1 MSAFAGTEQ
10 LSGLAGEIRRLTES
24 EQIDLAGYTEQRVRD
39 TLTPALGTPL
49 EGPTAMIRITFV
61 VGGGK
66 LVRSKYNDD
75 LLKWVTTTM
84 RDLGYE
90 DDKSAAETFDSQG
103 TFKYQHDT
111 GANLKYVIVY
121 PHVACA
127 NKSSADAE
135 EAKVGPSMNTRS
147 PEFLVVSASTSTL
160 QEIVAAKAVSWK
172 QKKGCLKV
180 LQEGV
185 EKFKEVETKLFS
197 GQPLSD
203 AEQFIYD
210 NNSGCDDEKI
220 AWLQGA
226 VKAHVADA
234 RLTKREKNELL
245 ESIEVNIASEKAE
258 QKLTALKA
266 RKANIEKITATTYQL
281 KYASEVGK
289 LRVRLMA
296 MNTLELKGKT
306 NSLTLADLK
315 TLEGKDEVIE
325 QITRHENGSRCWFQ
339 DEDEFAEQ
347 CAAVEQEA
355 AAKYEKLTHSS
366 TAKKPASKPKPAT
379 SSNAWTTVSSQQPK
393 GKMSRAQAMQM
404 SNRGSGFSAAF
415 LNDDSD

>member
-1 MSAFAGTEQ
+1 MSAFAGDQ

-39 TLTPALGTPL
+39 TLTPALSAPL
-49 EGPTAMIRITFV
+49 EGPKAMIRITFV

-121 PHVACA
+121 PHVACSRQTTA
-127 NKSSADAE
+127 SGEGDAS
-135 EAKVGPSMNTRS
+135 GPPSENTRS
-147 PEFLVVSASTSTL
+147 PEFLVTSASTSTL

-180 LQEGV
+180 LQAGV
-185 EKFKEVETKLFS
+185 EAFKAVESKLFS
-197 GQPLSD
+197 GQPLTDS
-203 AEQFIYD
+203 EQFIYD
-210 NNSGCDDEKI
+210 NNSGCDEEKI
-220 AWLQGA
+220 AWLQSA
-226 VKAHVADA
+226 VKAHVTDG
-234 RLTKREKNELL
+234 RLTKREKQELL
-245 ESIEVNIASEKAE
+245 DGIVANLESEKDE
-258 QKLTALKA
+258 KKLAALKT
-266 RKANIEKITATTYQL
+266 RKDNVEKASPITYAL
-281 KYASEVGK
+281 KYGSEVVK

-296 MNTLELKGKT
+296 MNTLELRGKT

-315 TLEGKDEVIE
+315 TLEEKDSVIE
-325 QITRHENGSRCWFQ
+325 QISRYENASRCWFQ
-339 DEDEFAEQ
+339 DEEEFAEQ
-347 CAAVEQEA
+347 CSALEREA
-355 AAKYEKLTHSS
+355 SAKYEKLTQGAA
-366 TAKKPASKPKPAT
+366 AKKPASKPKPT
-379 SSNAWTTVSSQQPK
+379 SSAGAWSTVSSQPK
-393 GKMSRAQAMQM
+393 GKMSRAQAQQM
-404 SNRGSGFSAAF
+404 HNKGSGFSAAF